1 MCRTNY
7 TYQVQLNNESEIKIF
22 DKVSEIVNY
31 LNDEYKMPLITI
43 DILHGFFRCRTKR
56 KNVLLTNLSI
66 LDRVKIPNKHQPK
79 KEKVKS

>member
-31 LNDEYKMPLITI
+31 LNDEYKMDSYFTRRRKK
-43 DILHGFFRCRTKR
+43 FFR
-56 KNVLLTNLSI
+56 
-66 LDRVKIPNKHQPK
+66 
-79 KEKVKS
+79 